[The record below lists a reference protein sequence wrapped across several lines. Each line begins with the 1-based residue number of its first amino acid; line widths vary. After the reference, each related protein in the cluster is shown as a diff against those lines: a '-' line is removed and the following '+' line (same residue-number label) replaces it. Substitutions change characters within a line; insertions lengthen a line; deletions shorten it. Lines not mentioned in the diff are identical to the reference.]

1 MHNTARQRLVQADTD
16 YGVVTDN
23 TVRTA
28 AQIGN
33 ESGAADFGVG
43 VTTQQTLRVAL
54 ASDTGFVN
62 IANNFG
68 VYASNDMPAIP
79 VGATTVI
86 VAYIPATAH
95 NLKRASF
102 SGDAD
107 ANYIIKIG
115 GVAIDTKRN
124 NWCDRNASF
133 DYGENGIPVPAGT
146 TITLEV
152 FSKGATARAFSAT
165 LYGEEV

>member
-1 MHNTARQRLVQADTD
+1 MHNTARQRLVQADTN
-16 YGVVTDN
+16 YGTVTDN
-23 TVRTA
+23 TTRTA

-33 ESGAADFGVG
+33 TTGPADFGDG
-43 VTTQQTLRVAL
+43 LTTQQTLRVAL
-54 ASDTGFVN
+54 ASDTGFVS
-62 IANNFG
+62 IANKFG

-79 VGATTVI
+79 VGATSVI

-107 ANYIIKIG
+107 ANYIIKID
-115 GVAIDTKRN
+115 GVTDDTKRN
-124 NWCDRNASF
+124 NWCDRNATF
-133 DYGENGIPVPAGT
+133 DYGENGIPVPAGI

-152 FSKGATARAFSAT
+152 FSKGATDRKS
-165 LYGEEV
+165 VV